1 MRFTI
6 RQARGLCLMLLA
18 CVPLQGALAQSQPV
32 TVPAPAETGAQ
43 PSTTAPAAGPEAT
56 TPATPTS
63 LCCALPDGTL
73 VELAIGEPLS
83 SKTAQRGQRFKL
95 VLAEPLRLGDTVLVP
110 AGTEG
115 VGEVVHAERARGGGK
130 AGELILAA
138 RFIEGP
144 GGEIKLRGMK
154 LGGIGKDNRDAANGL
169 LIGTAVAAPILAPVA
184 FLVRGGQIEI
194 PAGTRAHAK
203 LAGALQLPPLAP
215 TSEESTG
222 SQGAVLPEAPPKVP
236 ATSPTE
242 GLPGTPNPLE
252 ATAPPA
258 PPAGMDGATVAP
270 APATPEPRPA
280 SPFQE

>member
-6 RQARGLCLMLLA
+6 RQARGLCFMLFA
-18 CVPLQGALAQSQPV
+18 CIPLQGALAQSPPD
-32 TVPAPAETGAQ
+32 TVPAETHAE
-43 PSTTAPAAGPEAT
+43 PSTTAAPASPAAT
-56 TPATPTS
+56 TSATP
-63 LCCALPDGTL
+63 CCTLPDGTL
-73 VELAIGEPLS
+73 VELAIGEPLT

-95 VLAEPLRLGDTVLVP
+95 VLAEPLRLGDTVVVP

-138 RFIEGP
+138 RFIQGP

-203 LAGALQLPPLAP
+203 LAGALQLPPMAP

-236 ATSPTE
+236 ATSQAE
-242 GLPGTPNPLE
+242 GVSGTPPPLE
-252 ATAPPA
+252 ATASPA
-258 PPAGMDGATVAP
+258 PAAGVDGATVAP
-270 APATPEPRPA
+270 APATAEPRPA
-280 SPFQE
+280 SPSQE